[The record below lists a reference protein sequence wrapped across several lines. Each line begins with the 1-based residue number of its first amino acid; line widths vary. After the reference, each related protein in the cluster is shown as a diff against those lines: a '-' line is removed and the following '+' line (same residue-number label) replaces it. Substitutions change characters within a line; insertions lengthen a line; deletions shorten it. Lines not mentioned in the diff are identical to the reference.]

1 MYELIRTNISRH
13 ISLTDEEFSFF
24 TSILKHKKLKRK
36 QYLLQAGDV
45 CRFESFVNKGCLRT
59 YSINDKGQ
67 ENVLHFSIEDW
78 WTGDLSSFFTGEESK
93 YNVEALEDCELLQL
107 DKASLEELYIRVPKF
122 ERFFR
127 IIMQN
132 AYIALQKRISG
143 SMGDKAEDR
152 YLDFIKK
159 YPHLEQRLP
168 QHQVASYLGIT
179 PEFLSR
185 IRRQLSTK
193 R

>member
-1 MYELIRTNISRH
+1 MYELISANINRY
-13 ISLTDEEFSFF
+13 ISLTDQEFNFF
-24 TSILKHKKLKRK
+24 TSIIKHRKLKRK

-45 CRFESFVNKGCLRT
+45 CRFETFVNKGCLRT
-59 YSINDKGQ
+59 YSVNDKGQ
-67 ENVLHFSIEDW
+67 ENVLQFSIEDW
-78 WTGDLSSFFTGEESK
+78 WTGDLHSFLTGKESI
-93 YNVEALEDCELLQL
+93 YNIEALEDCEMLQL
-107 DKASLEELYIRVPKF
+107 DKASLEQLYITVPKF

-127 IIMQN
+127 ILMQN

-152 YLDFIKK
+152 YVDFIQK
-159 YPHLEQRLP
+159 YPQLEQRLP

-185 IRRQLSTK
+185 IRRQLITK
-193 R
+193 K